1 MTPQLVTPAD
11 RLRARLAGG
20 APLLAAGCHDA
31 LSARLAAQAG
41 FEAIHLSGA
50 LVSAVTFGLP
60 DLGYVGATDMVEA
73 LGRVAAGTDLPIIA
87 DADTGYGDPLQVAET
102 VRRYERA
109 GAAALHLEDQVMP
122 KRCGH
127 MAGVRLAGLP
137 ETVARLRAAADARR
151 RLVLIAR
158 TDALN
163 AAGEDEALRRV
174 AAFAEAGADAIFVE
188 GARDSA
194 TVRRAHEAAGGL
206 PVVVNYSAAGHAPE
220 PIDELARAG
229 ARLALFPVAAA
240 LAGAAAMS
248 AAYREILTGRRAP
261 EPPLSWAD
269 FTTVLGLPG
278 LAEEEERWRP
288 AASDR
293 EESS

>member
-1 MTPQLVTPAD
+1 MTSPAE
-11 RLRARLAGG
+11 RLRARLASG
-20 APLLAAGCHDA
+20 PPVLAAGCHDA
-31 LSARLAAQAG
+31 LSARLASQAG
-41 FEAIHLSGA
+41 FEAVHLSGA
-50 LVSAVTFGLP
+50 LVSAVVLGLP
-60 DLGYVGATDMVEA
+60 DLGYVGATDMIDA
-73 LGRVAAGTDLPIIA
+73 LGRVVAGTGLPVVA

-127 MAGVRLAGLP
+127 MAGVRLAPLD
-137 ETVARLRAAADARR
+137 ETVARLRAAADARG

-174 AAFAEAGADAIFVE
+174 AAFAEAGADAVFVE
-188 GARDSA
+188 GARDSG

-220 PIDELARAG
+220 PIDDLAAAG

-240 LAGAAAMS
+240 LAAAAAMS
-248 AAYREILTGRRAP
+248 AAYRSVLAERRAP

-269 FTTVLGLPG
+269 FTAVLGLPA

-288 AASDR
+288 
-293 EESS
+293 SSPPGRTEPV